1 MNNLHTLSRVV
12 WLGLPLLVLGACQ
25 QPSSA
30 APRTALLPP
39 ATGEDPEVAG
49 SQNEEGN
56 QEKRREWM
64 EQRHR
69 TAPGVDWRAIEAEN
83 ARAAAE
89 RKALAQRARGATSG
103 AWAEVGSRNQAGNIL
118 TSTRTDDG
126 STLYLGSALGGV
138 WKGPASGDDWT
149 PISDHVYG
157 GAGQLVVIDTP
168 GMPTLVRAADSTVM
182 YSGNDGAT
190 WQVPNGLDNLTSTR
204 RLLKLDDANQTLL
217 LLGRR
222 NGWRLFRSIDQ
233 GANWSEVR
241 NLSGY
246 TPDIWTPRDQLGDV
260 YLLDDDRLWRSSDAG
275 ANWAAQGAKAPFFAQ
290 DVYLGG
296 HEAGGPGQVFSLAVK
311 PTNSDSWELWR
322 TEDGG
327 NSWTH
332 PNDLPGMWSAF
343 STGTQTTKL
352 IAYGGVD
359 MYYSRDSGASFQTVN
374 GWAEYYGDPLG
385 KLHADIMSIHVL
397 PDASTGFGE
406 RWFINTHGGSY
417 ESTDRLRTVR
427 NLSMQTLGVSQY
439 YSTWTSRR
447 DPNVIAAGAQDQGYQ
462 WAVTPP
468 PSGQPGP
475 YADFDQLISGDYG
488 HISSSDGSH
497 DLVYS
502 DYPGFVLVQEGEVDP
517 LIFTVDFPNGFNGQ
531 WLPFMVADPTDK
543 KAFFLCG
550 RKLWRYTRS
559 GPTSWSPVQH
569 TNFDFQGTL
578 TSLEFSPL
586 DPNRAWA
593 CTSDGKIFWSTDGG
607 ANWTQSAD
615 TGPRAHYFYGTTIV
629 ASERNPDEV
638 WIAGSGYSTVA
649 VRFSDDGGVTWRNR
663 SQNLPRTL
671 AYCMVEA
678 PDGSGRM
685 YLGTESGAW
694 EWDPIAKEWNDI
706 LGTDGPITLYW
717 SVEAVPSRNI
727 IRFGTYGRGVW
738 DYSPGTPGFFP
749 YGELRGEPNHL
760 QLRASAQPL
769 IGTTLQMTVQGA
781 AANSNGFLTVC
792 RAAAEVPDF
801 GGLVFVDLGK
811 QVFQLN
817 LQTNAA
823 GEGSVSLTVPNMSN
837 LVGKEFFLQALVQ
850 DAGQA
855 GGWSLSHG
863 LRAVVGQ

>member
-1 MNNLHTLSRVV
+1 MNNFQELFVAV
-12 WLGLPLLVLGACQ
+12 GLGLPLFVLSACQ
-25 QPSSA
+25 QSSPVA
-30 APRTALLPP
+30 SRATLLPP
-39 ATGEDPEVAG
+39 AAGGDPEVASG
-49 SQNEEGN
+49 QNEEDN
-56 QEKRREWM
+56 QEKRREWI
-64 EQRHR
+64 EQRHL
-69 TAPGVDWRAIEAEN
+69 AASGVDWRAIEAEN

-89 RKALAQRARGATSG
+89 RKALAQRARGATG
-103 AWAEVGSRNQAGNIL
+103 GNWTEVGSRNQAGNVL
-118 TSTRTDDG
+118 TSTRSADG
-126 STLYLGSALGGV
+126 STLYLGSALGGI

-157 GAGQLVVIDTP
+157 GAGQLVVIDTQ
-168 GMPTLVRAADSTVM
+168 GLPTLVRADGGTVL
-182 YSGNDGAT
+182 YSNNDGAI
-190 WQVPNGLDNLTSTR
+190 WQVPNGLDNLSATR
-204 RLLKLDDANQTLL
+204 RMLKLDDANQTLL

-222 NGWRLFRSIDQ
+222 NGWRLFRSADR
-233 GANWSEVR
+233 GANWNEVR
-241 NLSGY
+241 DLSGY

-260 YLLDDDRLWRSSDAG
+260 YLIDDDRLLRSSDAG
-275 ANWAAQGAKAPFFAQ
+275 SNWSVQGSKAPFFAQ

-311 PTNSDSWELWR
+311 PTNSNAWELWR

-327 NSWTH
+327 VSWTH

-359 MYYSRDSGASFQTVN
+359 MYLSRDSGASFQAVN
-374 GWAEYYGDPLG
+374 GWAEYYGDPVG

-397 PDASTGFGE
+397 PDANTGYGE
-406 RWFINTHGGSY
+406 RWLINTHGGSY

-427 NLSMQTLGVSQY
+427 NLSMQMLGVSQY

-462 WAVTPP
+462 WGVIPP

-517 LIFTVDFPNGFNGQ
+517 RLYTVDFPNGFNGQ
-531 WLPFMVADPTDK
+531 WLPFMVADPTEK
-543 KAFFLCG
+543 KSFYLCG

-559 GPTSWSPVQH
+559 GPTAWTPVQH

-607 ANWTQSAD
+607 VNWTQSAD
-615 TGPRAHYFYGTTIV
+615 AGPGAHYFYGTTIV
-629 ASERNPDEV
+629 ASERNPNEV

-694 EWDPIAKEWNDI
+694 EWDPAAKEWNDI
-706 LGTDGPITLYW
+706 LGADGPITLYW
-717 SVEAVPSRNI
+717 SVEAVPSRNL

-738 DYSPGTPGFFP
+738 DYAPGTPGFFP
-749 YGELRGEPNHL
+749 YAELRGEPNHL

-769 IGTTLQMTVQGA
+769 IGATLTMSVHNA
-781 AANSNGFLTVC
+781 APNARGFLAVS
-792 RAAAEVPDF
+792 RAQAEVPDF
-801 GGLVFVDLGK
+801 GGLVFVDLNK
-811 QVFQLN
+811 QVLQLN

-823 GEGSVSLTVPNMSN
+823 GEAAAALTVPNTAS
-837 LVGKEFFLQALVQ
+837 LVGKEFFLQAMMQ
-850 DAGQA
+850 DSRQA